1 MLGKSAG
8 YGPLDLSFPNVAG
21 IASYGEPEQMFSL
34 DRFGVATGRN
44 EREYLPQTRFDR
56 AVPLRHD
63 DK

>member
-34 DRFGVATGRN
+34 DRFGLATGRN
-44 EREYLPQTRFDR
+44 EREYLQPTRFDR
-56 AVPLRHD
+56 AAPP
-63 DK
+63 